1 MIRKTM
7 QIEYILMT
15 ISKHK
20 KFCNLLPMD
29 YQYQLITLTLTTVE
43 PRLSRLGGT
52 RVNSPD
58 NRESR

>member
-20 KFCNLLPMD
+20 TQTILQPIAHGLPISTD
-29 YQYQLITLTLTTVE
+29 YTDTDY
-43 PRLSRLGGT
+43 SRTSIIRT
-52 RVNSPD
+52 RWD
-58 NRESR
+58 

>member
-1 MIRKTM
+1 M

-29 YQYQLITLTLTTVE
+29 YQYQLITLTLTTVA
-43 PRLSRLGGT
+43 T
-52 RVNSPD
+52 KQY
-58 NRESR
+58 